1 MGQDTRQDLLCLSR
15 KFNTRS
21 QDWEQKAKS
30 IPPSKLGGLL
40 ASHRAWQE
48 TPFKQTQGAIHRVEV
63 CPSLRGQ
70 SREQWIGSAPCIWAA
85 MSNCAPHSM
94 SRPTGPS
101 AMWPDHSCI
110 KRTSRV
116 PSPWIWADLG
126 DRIQQVSQ
134 VTFETGPKG
143 TLTSSLVF
151 FFFWESRNSCN
162 RYQILPEGRIFW
174 SRKILEGKLPCSAK
188 TAFLLP

>member
-1 MGQDTRQDLLCLSR
+1 MRLGGTRYQAGPSLFIQKVR
-15 KFNTRS
+15 INTRS

-143 TLTSSLVF
+143 TLTSSLVS
-151 FFFWESRNSCN
+151 WKAHSVDSPSWDNPSPRNQQLCCEKSSHVN
-162 RYQILPEGRIFW
+162 R
-174 SRKILEGKLPCSAK
+174 PCVVPPA
-188 TAFLLP
+188 